1 MRATEFKERRKNT
14 LRGFF
19 TLELDNG
26 MHIRDCTLHES
37 QGKSWI
43 GFPGVPW
50 TDKDGTVKYKNV
62 VIVPDRSV
70 LDKVQATL
78 CAQLSSHLDAAAPSP
93 APASRSRFPDEAPF

>member
-37 QGKSWI
+37 NGKSWI

-50 TDKDGTVKYKNV
+50 TDKDGKTQYKNV
-62 VIVPDRSV
+62 VIVPDRAV
-70 LDKVQATL
+70 MDKVQASVCT
-78 CAQLSSHLDAAAPSP
+78 QLRAHLDAKPSAAAPSKFQD
-93 APASRSRFPDEAPF
+93 AEETPF